1 MRFIKYL
8 TWLCCLLF
16 AGGTMMAQD
25 SHWAYDAYAFEY
37 DMTTYL
43 TVEYNG
49 NQVSDLSDYEVA
61 AFVGNECRGV
71 SRMIKAENG
80 SSYLY
85 MRIRSNQKQGERIKL
100 KVYQK
105 SKDKEMV
112 CDETITFE
120 NRSVIGMPSSPRSVK
135 LIVTTFTV
143 TVDTSGNG
151 TVTGAGTYKEGET
164 VTLTA
169 LPAEGWHF
177 VKWSDGTTS
186 STYTLTISGDK
197 TLTAEFAR
205 NYYIVRFVVDGTTI
219 SEQSLEYEAKIE
231 MPSVPKKEG
240 YTFSGFGD
248 VDETVPAHDVTYN
261 GSYIANKYKVTFVAD
276 GKVVSETEMEY
287 GAPIVAPEAPA
298 KEGHTLVG
306 WGNIDKTVPAHDVTY
321 TAEYKVNSYKLI
333 YEVDGVTYHSE
344 EIAFGAAI
352 TPLAAPQKEGK
363 TFSGWSEIPATMP
376 AHDVKVIG
384 SFSSNSYMVK
394 FVVDGKV
401 IYEKSQAYG
410 SKIVAPTVEEK
421 EGYTFSGFGDV
432 DETVPAH
439 DVTYNGSYIANKYK
453 VTFVAD
459 GKVVSE
465 TEMEYGA
472 PIVAPEAPAKE
483 GHTLVGWGNIDKTVP
498 AHDVTY
504 TAEYKV
510 NSYKLIYE
518 VDGVTYHSEEI
529 AFGAAITPLAAP
541 QKEGKTFSGW
551 SEIPATMPAH
561 DVKVIGSFSS
571 NSYMVKFV
579 VDGKVIYEKS
589 QAYGSKIV
597 APTVEEKEGY
607 TFSGFGDVD
616 ETVPAHDVTYYG
628 SYIANKYKVTFVADG
643 KVISETEMEYGAP
656 IVAPEAPVKEGHTF
670 VGWGN
675 IDETVPAHDVTY
687 TAEYKVNSYKLI
699 YEVDGESYH
708 SEEIAFG
715 TAITPLAAPQKEG
728 KTFSG
733 WSEIP
738 ATMPAHDVKVIG
750 SFSSNSYMVK
760 FVVDGKVIYEKSQAY
775 GSKIVAPTVEEKEGY
790 TFSGFGDVDETVPAH
805 DVTYYGSYIANK
817 YKVTFVA
824 DGKVISET
832 EMEYGAPIVAPE
844 APVKEGHT
852 FVGWGNIDKTVPA
865 HDVVYTAEYKV
876 NSYKLIYEVDGESY
890 HCEEIAFGT
899 AITPLAAPQKEGK
912 TFSGWSEIP
921 ATMPAHDVKV
931 IGSFSSNSY
940 MVKFVVDGKVIY
952 EKSQAYGSKIVA
964 PTVEEKEGYTFSG
977 FGDVD
982 ETVPAHDV
990 TYYGSYIANK
1000 YKVTFVAD
1008 GMVVSETEMEYGA
1021 PIVAPEAP
1029 AKEGYT
1035 FVGWG
1040 DIDKTVP
1047 AHDVVYTAEY
1057 KVNIYKLTYILN
1069 GNVFAEDSIAYGS
1082 IITPREVPDSDKSYF
1097 SGWEG
1102 LPDIMPAH
1110 DVVVYGTTTNAVNTV
1125 YNKNQIVTVYSVNGT
1140 VVKRN
1145 IDKSSL
1151 TKLLPPGL
1159 YIVAG
1164 KKILIK

>member
-1 MRFIKYL
+1 
-8 TWLCCLLF
+8 
-16 AGGTMMAQD
+16 
-25 SHWAYDAYAFEY
+25 
-37 DMTTYL
+37 
-43 TVEYNG
+43 
-49 NQVSDLSDYEVA
+49 
-61 AFVGNECRGV
+61 
-71 SRMIKAENG
+71 
-80 SSYLY
+80 
-85 MRIRSNQKQGERIKL
+85 
-100 KVYQK
+100 
-105 SKDKEMV
+105 
-112 CDETITFE
+112 
-120 NRSVIGMPSSPRSVK
+120 
-135 LIVTTFTV
+135 
-143 TVDTSGNG
+143 
-151 TVTGAGTYKEGET
+151 
-164 VTLTA
+164 
-169 LPAEGWHF
+169 
-177 VKWSDGTTS
+177 
-186 STYTLTISGDK
+186 
-197 TLTAEFAR
+197 
-205 NYYIVRFVVDGTTI
+205 
-219 SEQSLEYEAKIE
+219 

-248 VDETVPAHDVTYN
+248 VDETVPAHDVTYY

-298 KEGHTLVG
+298 KEGHTFVG
-306 WGNIDKTVPAHDVTY
+306 WGNIDKTVPAHDVVY

-344 EIAFGAAI
+344 EIAFGTAI

-384 SFSSNSYMVK
+384 SFSSKSYMVK

-410 SKIVAPTVEEK
+410 SKIVVPTVEEK

-459 GKVVSE
+459 GMVVSE

-472 PIVAPEAPAKE
+472 PIV
-483 GHTLVGWGNIDKTVP
+483 T
-498 AHDVTY
+498 
-504 TAEYKV
+504 
-510 NSYKLIYE
+510 
-518 VDGVTYHSEEI
+518 
-529 AFGAAITPLAAP
+529 
-541 QKEGKTFSGW
+541 
-551 SEIPATMPAH
+551 
-561 DVKVIGSFSS
+561 
-571 NSYMVKFV
+571 
-579 VDGKVIYEKS
+579 
-589 QAYGSKIV
+589 
-597 APTVEEKEGY
+597 
-607 TFSGFGDVD
+607 
-616 ETVPAHDVTYYG
+616 
-628 SYIANKYKVTFVADG
+628 
-643 KVISETEMEYGAP
+643 
-656 IVAPEAPVKEGHTF
+656 PEAPVKEGHTF

-675 IDETVPAHDVTY
+675 IDKTVPAHDVVY
-687 TAEYKVNSYKLI
+687 TAEYTVNSYRLI

-750 SFSSNSYMVK
+750 SFSLNSYMVK

-775 GSKIVAPTVEEKEGY
+775 GSKIVVPTVEEKEGY

-805 DVTYYGSYIANK
+805 DVTYNGSYIANK

-824 DGKVISET
+824 DGMVVSET
-832 EMEYGAPIVAPE
+832 EMEYGAPIVTPE

-865 HDVVYTAEYKV
+865 HDVVYTAEYTV
-876 NSYKLIYEVDGESY
+876 NSYRLIYEVDGESY
-890 HCEEIAFGT
+890 HSEEIAFGT

-931 IGSFSSNSY
+931 IGSFSLNSY
-940 MVKFVVDGKVIY
+940 MVKFVVDGK
-952 EKSQAYGSKIVA
+952 
-964 PTVEEKEGYTFSG
+964 
-977 FGDVD
+977 
-982 ETVPAHDV
+982 
-990 TYYGSYIANK
+990 
-1000 YKVTFVAD
+1000 
-1008 GMVVSETEMEYGA
+1008 VVSETEMEYGA

-1029 AKEGYT
+1029 AKEGHT

-1040 DIDKTVP
+1040 NIDKTVP
-1047 AHDVVYTAEY
+1047 AHDVIYTAEY

-1069 GNVFAEDSIAYGS
+1069 GNIFAEDSIAYGS

-1145 IDKSSL
+1145 IDKSGL

-1159 YIVAG
+1159 YIVSG
-1164 KKILIK
+1164 KKLLIK

>member
-1 MRFIKYL
+1 MKRFISSVFLLMLSLMAVWAEGTATMSLTNISLKPGEEVTLGIELTNPEDDITGVQCDLYL
-8 TWLCCLLF
+8 PQGISIKKDADGEFISQVTDRINTRKPHTLAWAWQSDGAMRLLNY
-16 AGGTMMAQD
+16 
-25 SHWAYDAYAFEY
+25 S
-37 DMTTYL
+37 TT
-43 TVEYNG
+43 
-49 NQVSDLSDYEVA
+49 NQ
-61 AFVGNECRGV
+61 
-71 SRMIKAENG
+71 
-80 SSYLY
+80 LY
-85 MRIRSNQKQGERIKL
+85 KG
-100 KVYQK
+100 
-105 SKDKEMV
+105 
-112 CDETITFE
+112 
-120 NRSVIGMPSSPRSVK
+120 
-135 LIVTTFTV
+135 
-143 TVDTSGNG
+143 TSGTIIEVVLVADNDLLPG
-151 TVTGAGTYKEGET
+151 SYDINLKNIVVSHPKGDVIKPANYAGKVTI
-164 VTLTA
+164 
-169 LPAEGWHF
+169 LPAE
-177 VKWSDGTTS
+177 
-186 STYTLTISGDK
+186 YTLTYILDDK
-197 TLTAEFAR
+197 EFYKEDLSAGSS
-205 NYYIVRFVVDGTTI
+205 II
-219 SEQSLEYEAKIE
+219 PKE
-231 MPSVPKKEG
+231 VPHKEG
-240 YTFSGFGD
+240 YSFSGWKD
-248 VDETVPAHDVTYN
+248 LPSTMPTHNVTVK

-287 GAPIVAPEAPA
+287 GASIVAPEAPA
-298 KEGHTLVG
+298 KEGHTFVG
-306 WGNIDKTVPAHDVTY
+306 WGNIDKTVPAHNATY
-321 TAEYKVNSYKLI
+321 TAEYKVNSYKLT
-333 YEVDGVTYHSE
+333 YEVDGVT
-344 EIAFGAAI
+344 
-352 TPLAAPQKEGK
+352 
-363 TFSGWSEIPATMP
+363 
-376 AHDVKVIG
+376 
-384 SFSSNSYMVK
+384 
-394 FVVDGKV
+394 
-401 IYEKSQAYG
+401 
-410 SKIVAPTVEEK
+410 
-421 EGYTFSGFGDV
+421 
-432 DETVPAH
+432 
-439 DVTYNGSYIANKYK
+439 
-453 VTFVAD
+453 
-459 GKVVSE
+459 
-465 TEMEYGA
+465 
-472 PIVAPEAPAKE
+472 
-483 GHTLVGWGNIDKTVP
+483 
-498 AHDVTY
+498 
-504 TAEYKV
+504 
-510 NSYKLIYE
+510 
-518 VDGVTYHSEEI
+518 
-529 AFGAAITPLAAP
+529 
-541 QKEGKTFSGW
+541 
-551 SEIPATMPAH
+551 
-561 DVKVIGSFSS
+561 
-571 NSYMVKFV
+571 
-579 VDGKVIYEKS
+579 
-589 QAYGSKIV
+589 
-597 APTVEEKEGY
+597 
-607 TFSGFGDVD
+607 
-616 ETVPAHDVTYYG
+616 
-628 SYIANKYKVTFVADG
+628 
-643 KVISETEMEYGAP
+643 
-656 IVAPEAPVKEGHTF
+656 
-670 VGWGN
+670 
-675 IDETVPAHDVTY
+675 
-687 TAEYKVNSYKLI
+687 
-699 YEVDGESYH
+699 YH

-750 SFSSNSYMVK
+750 SFSSKSYMVK

-775 GSKIVAPTVEEKEGY
+775 GSKIVVPTVEEKEGY
-790 TFSGFGDVDETVPAH
+790 TFSGFGEVDETVPAH
-805 DVTYYGSYIANK
+805 DVTYNGSYIANK

-824 DGKVISET
+824 DGKVVSET

-876 NSYKLIYEVDGESY
+876 NSYKLTYEVDGVTY
-890 HCEEIAFGT
+890 HSEEIAFGT

-931 IGSFSSNSY
+931 IGSFSSKSY

-952 EKSQAYGSKIVA
+952 EKSQAYGSKIVV

-977 FGDVD
+977 FGEVD

-990 TYYGSYIANK
+990 TYNGSYIANK

-1008 GMVVSETEMEYGA
+1008 GKVVSETEMEYGA

>member
-25 SHWAYDAYAFEY
+25 SHWAYDANAFEY

-105 SKDKEMV
+105 SKDKEME

-151 TVTGAGTYKEGET
+151 TVIGAGTYKEGET

-169 LPAEGWHF
+169 LPAEGWRF

-197 TLTAEFAR
+197 TLTAEFSR
-205 NYYIVRFVVDGTTI
+205 NYYIVRFVVDGTII

-231 MPSVPKKEG
+231 MPSVSKKEG

-248 VDETVPAHDVTYN
+248 VDETVPAHDVTYS

-298 KEGHTLVG
+298 KEGYTFVG
-306 WGNIDKTVPAHDVTY
+306 WGNIDKTVSAHDVVY

-344 EIAFGAAI
+344 EIPFGTAI
-352 TPLAAPQKEGK
+352 TPLAAPQKEGE

-384 SFSSNSYMVK
+384 SFSLNSYMVK
-394 FVVDGKV
+394 FVVDGKI

-410 SKIVAPTVEEK
+410 SKIVVPTVEEK
-421 EGYTFSGFGDV
+421 EGYTFSGFR
-432 DETVPAH
+432 
-439 DVTYNGSYIANKYK
+439 
-453 VTFVAD
+453 
-459 GKVVSE
+459 
-465 TEMEYGA
+465 
-472 PIVAPEAPAKE
+472 
-483 GHTLVGWGNIDKTVP
+483 
-498 AHDVTY
+498 
-504 TAEYKV
+504 
-510 NSYKLIYE
+510 
-518 VDGVTYHSEEI
+518 
-529 AFGAAITPLAAP
+529 
-541 QKEGKTFSGW
+541 
-551 SEIPATMPAH
+551 
-561 DVKVIGSFSS
+561 
-571 NSYMVKFV
+571 
-579 VDGKVIYEKS
+579 
-589 QAYGSKIV
+589 
-597 APTVEEKEGY
+597 
-607 TFSGFGDVD
+607 
-616 ETVPAHDVTYYG
+616 
-628 SYIANKYKVTFVADG
+628 
-643 KVISETEMEYGAP
+643 
-656 IVAPEAPVKEGHTF
+656 
-670 VGWGN
+670 
-675 IDETVPAHDVTY
+675 
-687 TAEYKVNSYKLI
+687 
-699 YEVDGESYH
+699 
-708 SEEIAFG
+708 
-715 TAITPLAAPQKEG
+715 
-728 KTFSG
+728 
-733 WSEIP
+733 
-738 ATMPAHDVKVIG
+738 
-750 SFSSNSYMVK
+750 
-760 FVVDGKVIYEKSQAY
+760 
-775 GSKIVAPTVEEKEGY
+775 
-790 TFSGFGDVDETVPAH
+790 
-805 DVTYYGSYIANK
+805 
-817 YKVTFVA
+817 
-824 DGKVISET
+824 
-832 EMEYGAPIVAPE
+832 
-844 APVKEGHT
+844 
-852 FVGWGNIDKTVPA
+852 
-865 HDVVYTAEYKV
+865 
-876 NSYKLIYEVDGESY
+876 
-890 HCEEIAFGT
+890 
-899 AITPLAAPQKEGK
+899 
-912 TFSGWSEIP
+912 
-921 ATMPAHDVKV
+921 
-931 IGSFSSNSY
+931 
-940 MVKFVVDGKVIY
+940 
-952 EKSQAYGSKIVA
+952 
-964 PTVEEKEGYTFSG
+964 
-977 FGDVD
+977 DVD

>member
-1 MRFIKYL
+1 
-8 TWLCCLLF
+8 
-16 AGGTMMAQD
+16 MAQD
-25 SHWAYDAYAFEY
+25 SHWAYDANAFEY

-105 SKDKEMV
+105 SKDKEME

-151 TVTGAGTYKEGET
+151 TVIGAGTYKEGET

-169 LPAEGWHF
+169 LPAEGWRF

-197 TLTAEFAR
+197 TLTAEFSR
-205 NYYIVRFVVDGTTI
+205 NYYIVRFVVDGTII

-231 MPSVPKKEG
+231 MPSV
-240 YTFSGFGD
+240 
-248 VDETVPAHDVTYN
+248 
-261 GSYIANKYKVTFVAD
+261 
-276 GKVVSETEMEY
+276 
-287 GAPIVAPEAPA
+287 
-298 KEGHTLVG
+298 
-306 WGNIDKTVPAHDVTY
+306 
-321 TAEYKVNSYKLI
+321 
-333 YEVDGVTYHSE
+333 
-344 EIAFGAAI
+344 
-352 TPLAAPQKEGK
+352 
-363 TFSGWSEIPATMP
+363 
-376 AHDVKVIG
+376 
-384 SFSSNSYMVK
+384 
-394 FVVDGKV
+394 
-401 IYEKSQAYG
+401 
-410 SKIVAPTVEEK
+410 SK
-421 EGYTFSGFGDV
+421 
-432 DETVPAH
+432 
-439 DVTYNGSYIANKYK
+439 
-453 VTFVAD
+453 
-459 GKVVSE
+459 
-465 TEMEYGA
+465 
-472 PIVAPEAPAKE
+472 
-483 GHTLVGWGNIDKTVP
+483 
-498 AHDVTY
+498 
-504 TAEYKV
+504 
-510 NSYKLIYE
+510 
-518 VDGVTYHSEEI
+518 
-529 AFGAAITPLAAP
+529 
-541 QKEGKTFSGW
+541 
-551 SEIPATMPAH
+551 
-561 DVKVIGSFSS
+561 
-571 NSYMVKFV
+571 
-579 VDGKVIYEKS
+579 
-589 QAYGSKIV
+589 
-597 APTVEEKEGY
+597 KEGY

-643 KVISETEMEYGAP
+643 KVVSETEMEYGAP
-656 IVAPEAPVKEGHTF
+656 IVAPEAP
-670 VGWGN
+670 
-675 IDETVPAHDVTY
+675 A
-687 TAEYKVNSYKLI
+687 
-699 YEVDGESYH
+699 
-708 SEEIAFG
+708 
-715 TAITPLAAPQKEG
+715 
-728 KTFSG
+728 
-733 WSEIP
+733 
-738 ATMPAHDVKVIG
+738 
-750 SFSSNSYMVK
+750 
-760 FVVDGKVIYEKSQAY
+760 
-775 GSKIVAPTVEEKEGY
+775 KEGY
-790 TFSGFGDVDETVPAH
+790 
-805 DVTYYGSYIANK
+805 
-817 YKVTFVA
+817 
-824 DGKVISET
+824 
-832 EMEYGAPIVAPE
+832 
-844 APVKEGHT
+844 T

-876 NSYKLIYEVDGESY
+876 NSYKLIYEVDGVTY
-890 HCEEIAFGT
+890 HSEEIPFGT
-899 AITPLAAPQKEGK
+899 AITPLAAPQKEGE

-931 IGSFSSNSY
+931 IGSFSLNSY

-952 EKSQAYGSKIVA
+952 EKSQAYGSKIVV

-977 FGDVD
+977 FRDVD

>member
-1 MRFIKYL
+1 
-8 TWLCCLLF
+8 
-16 AGGTMMAQD
+16 MAQD

-105 SKDKEMV
+105 SKDKEME

-143 TVDTSGNG
+143 AVGTSGNG

-186 STYTLTISGDK
+186 STYTLKISGDK

-205 NYYIVRFVVDGTTI
+205 NHYIVRFVVDGTTI
-219 SEQSLEYEAKIE
+219 SEQSLEYEANIE
-231 MPSVPKKEG
+231 IPSVPKKEG

-248 VDETVPAHDVTYN
+248 VDETVPAHDVTYS

-298 KEGHTLVG
+298 KEGYTFVG
-306 WGNIDKTVPAHDVTY
+306 WGNIDKTVPAHDVVY
-321 TAEYKVNSYKLI
+321 TAEYKVNSYR
-333 YEVDGVTYHSE
+333 
-344 EIAFGAAI
+344 
-352 TPLAAPQKEGK
+352 
-363 TFSGWSEIPATMP
+363 
-376 AHDVKVIG
+376 
-384 SFSSNSYMVK
+384 
-394 FVVDGKV
+394 
-401 IYEKSQAYG
+401 
-410 SKIVAPTVEEK
+410 
-421 EGYTFSGFGDV
+421 
-432 DETVPAH
+432 
-439 DVTYNGSYIANKYK
+439 
-453 VTFVAD
+453 
-459 GKVVSE
+459 
-465 TEMEYGA
+465 
-472 PIVAPEAPAKE
+472 
-483 GHTLVGWGNIDKTVP
+483 
-498 AHDVTY
+498 
-504 TAEYKV
+504 
-510 NSYKLIYE
+510 
-518 VDGVTYHSEEI
+518 
-529 AFGAAITPLAAP
+529 
-541 QKEGKTFSGW
+541 
-551 SEIPATMPAH
+551 
-561 DVKVIGSFSS
+561 
-571 NSYMVKFV
+571 
-579 VDGKVIYEKS
+579 
-589 QAYGSKIV
+589 
-597 APTVEEKEGY
+597 
-607 TFSGFGDVD
+607 
-616 ETVPAHDVTYYG
+616 
-628 SYIANKYKVTFVADG
+628 
-643 KVISETEMEYGAP
+643 
-656 IVAPEAPVKEGHTF
+656 
-670 VGWGN
+670 
-675 IDETVPAHDVTY
+675 
-687 TAEYKVNSYKLI
+687 LI

-750 SFSSNSYMVK
+750 SFSLNSYMVK
-760 FVVDGKVIYEKSQAY
+760 FVVDGKIIYEKLQAY
-775 GSKIVAPTVEEKEGY
+775 GSKIVVPTVEEKEGY

-805 DVTYYGSYIANK
+805 DVTYYS
-817 YKVTFVA
+817 
-824 DGKVISET
+824 
-832 EMEYGAPIVAPE
+832 
-844 APVKEGHT
+844 
-852 FVGWGNIDKTVPA
+852 
-865 HDVVYTAEYKV
+865 
-876 NSYKLIYEVDGESY
+876 
-890 HCEEIAFGT
+890 
-899 AITPLAAPQKEGK
+899 
-912 TFSGWSEIP
+912 
-921 ATMPAHDVKV
+921 
-931 IGSFSSNSY
+931 
-940 MVKFVVDGKVIY
+940 
-952 EKSQAYGSKIVA
+952 
-964 PTVEEKEGYTFSG
+964 
-977 FGDVD
+977 
-982 ETVPAHDV
+982 
-990 TYYGSYIANK
+990 SYIANK

-1040 DIDKTVP
+1040 NIDKTVP
-1047 AHDVVYTAEY
+1047 AHDVIYTAEY

-1159 YIVAG
+1159 YIVSG
-1164 KKILIK
+1164 KNILIK

>member
-1 MRFIKYL
+1 M
-8 TWLCCLLF
+8 
-16 AGGTMMAQD
+16 
-25 SHWAYDAYAFEY
+25 E
-37 DMTTYL
+37 
-43 TVEYNG
+43 
-49 NQVSDLSDYEVA
+49 
-61 AFVGNECRGV
+61 
-71 SRMIKAENG
+71 
-80 SSYLY
+80 
-85 MRIRSNQKQGERIKL
+85 
-100 KVYQK
+100 
-105 SKDKEMV
+105 

-169 LPAEGWHF
+169 LPAEGWRF

-205 NYYIVRFVVDGTTI
+205 KYYIVRFVVDGTAI

-231 MPSVPKKEG
+231 KPSVPKKEGYTFSGFGDVDETVPAHDVTYYGSYIANKYKVTFVADGKVVSETEMEYGAPIVAPEAPAKEGHTFVGWGNIDKTVPAHDVVYTAEYKVNSYKLIYEVDGVSYHSEEIPFGTAITPLAAPQKEGKTFSGWSEIPATMPAHDVKVIGSFSLKSYMVKFVVDGKVIYEKSQAYGSKIVVPTVEEKEG

-276 GKVVSETEMEY
+276 GKVVSETEMEF
-287 GAPIVAPEAPA
+287 GAPIVAPEAPV
-298 KEGHTLVG
+298 KEGHTFVG
-306 WGNIDKTVPAHDVTY
+306 WGNIDKTVPAHDVVY

-333 YEVDGVTYHSE
+333 YEVDGVSYHSE
-344 EIAFGAAI
+344 EIPFGTAI

-384 SFSSNSYMVK
+384 SFSLKSYMVK

-410 SKIVAPTVEEK
+410 SKIVVPTVEEK

-472 PIVAPEAPAKE
+472 PIVAPEAP
-483 GHTLVGWGNIDKTVP
+483 V
-498 AHDVTY
+498 
-504 TAEYKV
+504 
-510 NSYKLIYE
+510 
-518 VDGVTYHSEEI
+518 
-529 AFGAAITPLAAP
+529 
-541 QKEGKTFSGW
+541 
-551 SEIPATMPAH
+551 
-561 DVKVIGSFSS
+561 
-571 NSYMVKFV
+571 
-579 VDGKVIYEKS
+579 
-589 QAYGSKIV
+589 
-597 APTVEEKEGY
+597 KEGY
-607 TFSGFGDVD
+607 
-616 ETVPAHDVTYYG
+616 
-628 SYIANKYKVTFVADG
+628 
-643 KVISETEMEYGAP
+643 
-656 IVAPEAPVKEGHTF
+656 TF

-675 IDETVPAHDVTY
+675 IDKIVPAHDVVY

-699 YEVDGESYH
+699 YEVDGETYH

-760 FVVDGKVIYEKSQAY
+760 FVVDGKIIYEKSQAY
-775 GSKIVAPTVEEKEGY
+775 GSKIVVPTVEEKEGY

-805 DVTYYGSYIANK
+805 DVTYNGSYIANK

-824 DGKVISET
+824 DGKVVSET

-865 HDVVYTAEYKV
+865 HDVIYTAEYKV
-876 NSYKLIYEVDGESY
+876 NSYKLIYEVDGETY
-890 HCEEIAFGT
+890 HSEEIAFGT

-931 IGSFSSNSY
+931 IGSFSLNSY

-952 EKSQAYGSKIVA
+952 EKSQAYGSKIVV

-1047 AHDVVYTAEY
+1047 AHDVIYTAEY

>member
-1 MRFIKYL
+1 
-8 TWLCCLLF
+8 
-16 AGGTMMAQD
+16 MAQD
-25 SHWAYDAYAFEY
+25 SHWAYDANAFEY

-105 SKDKEMV
+105 SKDKEME

-151 TVTGAGTYKEGET
+151 TVIGAGTYKEGET

-169 LPAEGWHF
+169 LPAEGWRF

-197 TLTAEFAR
+197 TLTAEFSR
-205 NYYIVRFVVDGTTI
+205 NYYIVRFVVDGTII

-231 MPSVPKKEG
+231 MPSVSKKEG

-298 KEGHTLVG
+298 KEGHTFVG

-344 EIAFGAAI
+344 EIAFGA
-352 TPLAAPQKEGK
+352 
-363 TFSGWSEIPATMP
+363 
-376 AHDVKVIG
+376 
-384 SFSSNSYMVK
+384 
-394 FVVDGKV
+394 
-401 IYEKSQAYG
+401 
-410 SKIVAPTVEEK
+410 
-421 EGYTFSGFGDV
+421 
-432 DETVPAH
+432 
-439 DVTYNGSYIANKYK
+439 
-453 VTFVAD
+453 
-459 GKVVSE
+459 
-465 TEMEYGA
+465 
-472 PIVAPEAPAKE
+472 
-483 GHTLVGWGNIDKTVP
+483 
-498 AHDVTY
+498 
-504 TAEYKV
+504 
-510 NSYKLIYE
+510 
-518 VDGVTYHSEEI
+518 
-529 AFGAAITPLAAP
+529 
-541 QKEGKTFSGW
+541 
-551 SEIPATMPAH
+551 
-561 DVKVIGSFSS
+561 
-571 NSYMVKFV
+571 
-579 VDGKVIYEKS
+579 
-589 QAYGSKIV
+589 
-597 APTVEEKEGY
+597 
-607 TFSGFGDVD
+607 
-616 ETVPAHDVTYYG
+616 
-628 SYIANKYKVTFVADG
+628 
-643 KVISETEMEYGAP
+643 
-656 IVAPEAPVKEGHTF
+656 
-670 VGWGN
+670 
-675 IDETVPAHDVTY
+675 
-687 TAEYKVNSYKLI
+687 
-699 YEVDGESYH
+699 
-708 SEEIAFG
+708 
-715 TAITPLAAPQKEG
+715 
-728 KTFSG
+728 
-733 WSEIP
+733 
-738 ATMPAHDVKVIG
+738 
-750 SFSSNSYMVK
+750 
-760 FVVDGKVIYEKSQAY
+760 
-775 GSKIVAPTVEEKEGY
+775 
-790 TFSGFGDVDETVPAH
+790 
-805 DVTYYGSYIANK
+805 
-817 YKVTFVA
+817 
-824 DGKVISET
+824 
-832 EMEYGAPIVAPE
+832 
-844 APVKEGHT
+844 
-852 FVGWGNIDKTVPA
+852 
-865 HDVVYTAEYKV
+865 
-876 NSYKLIYEVDGESY
+876 
-890 HCEEIAFGT
+890 

>member
-1 MRFIKYL
+1 
-8 TWLCCLLF
+8 
-16 AGGTMMAQD
+16 
-25 SHWAYDAYAFEY
+25 
-37 DMTTYL
+37 
-43 TVEYNG
+43 
-49 NQVSDLSDYEVA
+49 
-61 AFVGNECRGV
+61 
-71 SRMIKAENG
+71 
-80 SSYLY
+80 
-85 MRIRSNQKQGERIKL
+85 
-100 KVYQK
+100 
-105 SKDKEMV
+105 
-112 CDETITFE
+112 
-120 NRSVIGMPSSPRSVK
+120 
-135 LIVTTFTV
+135 
-143 TVDTSGNG
+143 
-151 TVTGAGTYKEGET
+151 
-164 VTLTA
+164 
-169 LPAEGWHF
+169 
-177 VKWSDGTTS
+177 
-186 STYTLTISGDK
+186 
-197 TLTAEFAR
+197 
-205 NYYIVRFVVDGTTI
+205 
-219 SEQSLEYEAKIE
+219 
-231 MPSVPKKEG
+231 MPSV
-240 YTFSGFGD
+240 
-248 VDETVPAHDVTYN
+248 
-261 GSYIANKYKVTFVAD
+261 
-276 GKVVSETEMEY
+276 
-287 GAPIVAPEAPA
+287 
-298 KEGHTLVG
+298 
-306 WGNIDKTVPAHDVTY
+306 
-321 TAEYKVNSYKLI
+321 
-333 YEVDGVTYHSE
+333 
-344 EIAFGAAI
+344 
-352 TPLAAPQKEGK
+352 
-363 TFSGWSEIPATMP
+363 
-376 AHDVKVIG
+376 
-384 SFSSNSYMVK
+384 
-394 FVVDGKV
+394 
-401 IYEKSQAYG
+401 
-410 SKIVAPTVEEK
+410 SK
-421 EGYTFSGFGDV
+421 
-432 DETVPAH
+432 
-439 DVTYNGSYIANKYK
+439 
-453 VTFVAD
+453 
-459 GKVVSE
+459 
-465 TEMEYGA
+465 
-472 PIVAPEAPAKE
+472 
-483 GHTLVGWGNIDKTVP
+483 
-498 AHDVTY
+498 
-504 TAEYKV
+504 
-510 NSYKLIYE
+510 
-518 VDGVTYHSEEI
+518 
-529 AFGAAITPLAAP
+529 
-541 QKEGKTFSGW
+541 
-551 SEIPATMPAH
+551 
-561 DVKVIGSFSS
+561 
-571 NSYMVKFV
+571 
-579 VDGKVIYEKS
+579 
-589 QAYGSKIV
+589 
-597 APTVEEKEGY
+597 KEGY

-675 IDETVPAHDVTY
+675 IDKTVPAHDVVYTAEYKVNSYRLIYEVDGESYHSEEIAFGTAITPLAAPQKEGKTFSGWSEIPATMPAHDVKVIGSFSLNSYMVKFVVDGKVIYEKSQAYGSKIVVPTVEEKEGYTFSGFGDVDETVPAHDVTYYGSYIANKYKVTFVADGMVVSETEMEYGAPIVAPEAPAKEGHTFVGWGNIDKTVPAHDVVY

-750 SFSSNSYMVK
+750 SFSLNSYMVK

-775 GSKIVAPTVEEKEGY
+775 GSKIVVPTVEEKEGY

-876 NSYKLIYEVDGESY
+876 NSYRLIYEVDGESY
-890 HCEEIAFGT
+890 HSEEIAFGT

-931 IGSFSSNSY
+931 IGSFSLNSY

-952 EKSQAYGSKIVA
+952 EKSQAYGSKIVV

-1029 AKEGYT
+1029 AKEGHTFVGWGNIDKTVPAHDVVYTAEYKVNSYKLIYEVDGESYHSEEIAFGTAITPLAAPQKEGKTFSGWSEIPATMPAHDVKVIGSFSLNSYMVKFVVDGKVIYEKSQAYGSKIVVPTVEEKEGYTFSGFGDVDETVPAHDVTYYGSYIANKYKVTFVADGMVVSETEMEYRAPIVAPEAPAKEGYT

-1069 GNVFAEDSIAYGS
+1069 GNIFAEDSIAYGS

>member
-71 SRMIKAENG
+71 SRMIKVENG

-105 SKDKEMV
+105 SKDKEIE

-151 TVTGAGTYKEGET
+151 TVIGAGTYKEGET

-169 LPAEGWHF
+169 LPAEGWRF

-197 TLTAEFAR
+197 TLTAEFSR
-205 NYYIVRFVVDGTTI
+205 NYYIVRFVVDGTII

-231 MPSVPKKEG
+231 MPSVSKKEG

-248 VDETVPAHDVTYN
+248 VDETVPAHDVIYN

-298 KEGHTLVG
+298 KEGHTFVG
-306 WGNIDKTVPAHDVTY
+306 WGNIDKTVPAHDVVY

-333 YEVDGVTYHSE
+333 YEVDGESYHCE
-344 EIAFGAAI
+344 EIAFGTAI
-352 TPLAAPQKEGK
+352 TPLTAPQKEGK

-410 SKIVAPTVEEK
+410 SKIVV
-421 EGYTFSGFGDV
+421 
-432 DETVPAH
+432 
-439 DVTYNGSYIANKYK
+439 
-453 VTFVAD
+453 
-459 GKVVSE
+459 
-465 TEMEYGA
+465 
-472 PIVAPEAPAKE
+472 
-483 GHTLVGWGNIDKTVP
+483 
-498 AHDVTY
+498 
-504 TAEYKV
+504 
-510 NSYKLIYE
+510 
-518 VDGVTYHSEEI
+518 
-529 AFGAAITPLAAP
+529 
-541 QKEGKTFSGW
+541 
-551 SEIPATMPAH
+551 
-561 DVKVIGSFSS
+561 
-571 NSYMVKFV
+571 
-579 VDGKVIYEKS
+579 
-589 QAYGSKIV
+589 
-597 APTVEEKEGY
+597 
-607 TFSGFGDVD
+607 
-616 ETVPAHDVTYYG
+616 
-628 SYIANKYKVTFVADG
+628 
-643 KVISETEMEYGAP
+643 
-656 IVAPEAPVKEGHTF
+656 
-670 VGWGN
+670 
-675 IDETVPAHDVTY
+675 
-687 TAEYKVNSYKLI
+687 
-699 YEVDGESYH
+699 
-708 SEEIAFG
+708 
-715 TAITPLAAPQKEG
+715 
-728 KTFSG
+728 
-733 WSEIP
+733 
-738 ATMPAHDVKVIG
+738 
-750 SFSSNSYMVK
+750 
-760 FVVDGKVIYEKSQAY
+760 
-775 GSKIVAPTVEEKEGY
+775 
-790 TFSGFGDVDETVPAH
+790 
-805 DVTYYGSYIANK
+805 
-817 YKVTFVA
+817 
-824 DGKVISET
+824 
-832 EMEYGAPIVAPE
+832 
-844 APVKEGHT
+844 
-852 FVGWGNIDKTVPA
+852 
-865 HDVVYTAEYKV
+865 
-876 NSYKLIYEVDGESY
+876 
-890 HCEEIAFGT
+890 
-899 AITPLAAPQKEGK
+899 
-912 TFSGWSEIP
+912 
-921 ATMPAHDVKV
+921 
-931 IGSFSSNSY
+931 
-940 MVKFVVDGKVIY
+940 
-952 EKSQAYGSKIVA
+952 

>member
-1 MRFIKYL
+1 M
-8 TWLCCLLF
+8 
-16 AGGTMMAQD
+16 
-25 SHWAYDAYAFEY
+25 E
-37 DMTTYL
+37 
-43 TVEYNG
+43 
-49 NQVSDLSDYEVA
+49 
-61 AFVGNECRGV
+61 
-71 SRMIKAENG
+71 
-80 SSYLY
+80 
-85 MRIRSNQKQGERIKL
+85 
-100 KVYQK
+100 
-105 SKDKEMV
+105 

-151 TVTGAGTYKEGET
+151 AVTGAGTYKEGET

-169 LPAEGWHF
+169 LPAEGWRF

-205 NYYIVRFVVDGTTI
+205 KYYIVRFVVDGTAI

-231 MPSVPKKEG
+231 KPSVPKKEG

-248 VDETVPAHDVTYN
+248 VDETVPAHDVTYY

-287 GAPIVAPEAPA
+287 GAPIVAPEAPV
-298 KEGHTLVG
+298 KEGHTFVG
-306 WGNIDKTVPAHDVTY
+306 WRNIDKTVPAHDVVL

-333 YEVDGVTYHSE
+333 YEVDGETYHSE
-344 EIAFGAAI
+344 EIAFGTAI

-384 SFSSNSYMVK
+384 SFSLNSYMVK

-410 SKIVAPTVEEK
+410 SKIVVPTVEEK

-439 DVTYNGSYIANKYK
+439 DVTYYGSYIANKYK

-472 PIVAPEAPAKE
+472 PIVAPEAPVKE
-483 GHTLVGWGNIDKTVP
+483 GYTFVGWGNIDKIVP
-498 AHDVTY
+498 AHDVVY

-518 VDGVTYHSEEI
+518 VDGETYHSEEI
-529 AFGAAITPLAAP
+529 AFGTAITPLAAP

-561 DVKVIGSFSS
+561 DVKVIGSFSL

-597 APTVEEKEGY
+597 VPTVEEKEGY

-750 SFSSNSYMVK
+750 SFSLNSYMVK

-775 GSKIVAPTVEEKEGY
+775 GSKIVVPTVEEKEGY

-852 FVGWGNIDKTVPA
+852 FVGWGNIDETVPA
-865 HDVVYTAEYKV
+865 HDVTYTAEYKV

-890 HCEEIAFGT
+890 HSEEIAFGT

-931 IGSFSSNSY
+931 IGSFSLNSY

-952 EKSQAYGSKIVA
+952 EKSQAYGSKIVV

-1008 GMVVSETEMEYGA
+1008 GKVVSETEMEYGA

>member
-1 MRFIKYL
+1 
-8 TWLCCLLF
+8 
-16 AGGTMMAQD
+16 
-25 SHWAYDAYAFEY
+25 
-37 DMTTYL
+37 
-43 TVEYNG
+43 
-49 NQVSDLSDYEVA
+49 
-61 AFVGNECRGV
+61 
-71 SRMIKAENG
+71 
-80 SSYLY
+80 
-85 MRIRSNQKQGERIKL
+85 
-100 KVYQK
+100 
-105 SKDKEMV
+105 
-112 CDETITFE
+112 
-120 NRSVIGMPSSPRSVK
+120 
-135 LIVTTFTV
+135 
-143 TVDTSGNG
+143 
-151 TVTGAGTYKEGET
+151 
-164 VTLTA
+164 
-169 LPAEGWHF
+169 
-177 VKWSDGTTS
+177 
-186 STYTLTISGDK
+186 
-197 TLTAEFAR
+197 
-205 NYYIVRFVVDGTTI
+205 
-219 SEQSLEYEAKIE
+219 
-231 MPSVPKKEG
+231 MPSVSKKEG

-248 VDETVPAHDVTYN
+248 VDETVPAHDVTYY

-298 KEGHTLVG
+298 KEGHTFVG
-306 WGNIDKTVPAHDVTY
+306 WGNIDKTVPAHDVVY

-344 EIAFGAAI
+344 EIPFGTAI
-352 TPLAAPQKEGK
+352 TPLAAPQKEGE

-384 SFSSNSYMVK
+384 SFSLNSYMVK
-394 FVVDGKV
+394 FVVDGKI

-410 SKIVAPTVEEK
+410 SKIVVPTVEEK

-483 GHTLVGWGNIDKTVP
+483 GHTFVGWGNIDKTVP
-498 AHDVTY
+498 AHDVVY

-529 AFGAAITPLAAP
+529 PFGTAITPLAAP
-541 QKEGKTFSGW
+541 QKEGETFSGW

-561 DVKVIGSFSS
+561 DVKVIGSFSL

-597 APTVEEKEGY
+597 VPTVEEKEGY

-643 KVISETEMEYGAP
+643 KVVSETEMEYGAP
-656 IVAPEAPVKEGHTF
+656 IVAPEAPAKEGHTF

-675 IDETVPAHDVTY
+675 IDKTVPAHDVVY

-699 YEVDGESYH
+699 YEVDGVTYH
-708 SEEIAFG
+708 SEEIPFG

-728 KTFSG
+728 ETFSG

-750 SFSSNSYMVK
+750 SFSLNSYMVKFVVDGKIIYEKSQAYGSKIVVPTVEEKEGYTFSGFGDVDETVPAHDVTYNGSYIANKYKVTFVADGKVVSETEMEYGAPIVAPEAPAKEGHTFVGWGNIDKTVPAHDVVYTAEYKVNSYKLIYEVDGVTYHSEEIPFGTAITPLAAPQKEGETFSGWSEIPATMPAHDVKVIGSFSLNSYMVK

-775 GSKIVAPTVEEKEGY
+775 GSKIVVPTVEEKEGY

-824 DGKVISET
+824 DGKV
-832 EMEYGAPIVAPE
+832 
-844 APVKEGHT
+844 
-852 FVGWGNIDKTVPA
+852 
-865 HDVVYTAEYKV
+865 
-876 NSYKLIYEVDGESY
+876 
-890 HCEEIAFGT
+890 
-899 AITPLAAPQKEGK
+899 
-912 TFSGWSEIP
+912 
-921 ATMPAHDVKV
+921 
-931 IGSFSSNSY
+931 
-940 MVKFVVDGKVIY
+940 
-952 EKSQAYGSKIVA
+952 
-964 PTVEEKEGYTFSG
+964 
-977 FGDVD
+977 
-982 ETVPAHDV
+982 
-990 TYYGSYIANK
+990 
-1000 YKVTFVAD
+1000 
-1008 GMVVSETEMEYGA
+1008 VSETEMEYGA

-1029 AKEGYT
+1029 AKEGHT